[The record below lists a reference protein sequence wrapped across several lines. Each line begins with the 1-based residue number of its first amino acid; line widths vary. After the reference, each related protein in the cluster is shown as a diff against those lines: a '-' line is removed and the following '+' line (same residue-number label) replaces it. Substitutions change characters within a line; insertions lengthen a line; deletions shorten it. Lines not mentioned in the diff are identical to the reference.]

1 VTPEDYR
8 IRAAVPS
15 NKDSLYKT
23 KVIKPIK
30 SFIDH
35 FGNWI
40 NFLFFSCEK
49 FIPDILA
56 TYTGVLIS
64 P

>member
-1 VTPEDYR
+1 VTPVDYG
-8 IRAAVPS
+8 IREATPS
-15 NKDSLYKT
+15 SKDSLYEVR
-23 KVIKPIK
+23 VIKPIK
-30 SFIDH
+30 SFINH
-35 FGNWI
+35 CGNWI

-49 FIPDILA
+49 VIRNILA